1 MLINRMLQ
9 SYRKLKS
16 TPERMFNFVQTFEMK
31 KLLLLTIFSALT
43 LTSFGQEEMGSC
55 STRKSSKQWQTKSAS
70 LTVAEIAE
78 TEKYDVH
85 FYNLDLNMNNIST
98 YLSGSVEIHAKAK
111 VNLDSA
117 LIELFETLII
127 SEVQVNGTNVNYHRV
142 LNKVRIPVNTQA
154 QAHFVIK
161 VTYAGNPPTAQ
172 TNPLGGSGLTAG
184 SSPSWGN
191 KVVWSLSEPF
201 SAYEWFAV
209 KQSLT
214 DKADSCAVAITVP
227 DTCKAGSNGLLEN
240 VEPLGNG
247 FTRYEWK
254 HRHPIA
260 YYLISVAVAKYV
272 DYSIYANPVGSTSPV
287 LIQNYIYN
295 NPQTLPNF
303 IDEINETADF
313 MELFANQFGPYPF
326 ADEKYGHCMAPLG
339 GGMEHQTMTTQGF
352 FEKTLTAHELAHQW
366 WGNNVTCASWC
377 DIWINEGFASYSEY
391 LMLAALY
398 PGQQVNH
405 MTQVHQN
412 VMSQAGGSVWVL
424 DSLNE
429 ARIFNGRLSY
439 DKGAGIIHSLRYFIQ
454 NDSLFFGALQDFQNT
469 FADSTA
475 TGLDFKNHVANFCS
489 IDLDSFFEQWYFG
502 EGFPTYQVK
511 YNQVGTDLILE
522 ISHTV
527 SMPNVTPTFTNP
539 VTLKLSRQGQADTL
553 VRFPIT
559 SNSELFTLAN
569 YGTLVGT
576 IGIDPSNW
584 LINGNAGVSLDPT
597 LGFSDQPL
605 MQNTQLEVYPNPSTN
620 FISIKGQTETLDY
633 IFYDANG
640 KTVQRGTVDKEA
652 LIDVSALQNGTYIL
666 KCVSQ
671 NQQQYIRLVTIK

>member
-1 MLINRMLQ
+1 
-9 SYRKLKS
+9 
-16 TPERMFNFVQTFEMK
+16 MK
-31 KLLLLTIFSALT
+31 KQILLLFISISLFSVA
-43 LTSFGQEEMGSC
+43 QDQMGSC
-55 STRKSSKQWQTKSAS
+55 SARKSTKKWQTKSAS
-70 LTVAEIAE
+70 LSVAEIAE

-111 VNLDSA
+111 VSLDSA

-142 LNKVRIPVNTQA
+142 SNKVSVPVNASPNQN
-154 QAHFVIK
+154 FIIK

-227 DTCKAGSNGLLEN
+227 DTCKAGSNGILEQ
-240 VEPLGNG
+240 VVPLGNG
-247 FTRYEWK
+247 QTRYEWK
-254 HRHPIA
+254 HRHPID

-272 DYSIYANPVGSTSPV
+272 EYNVYANPQGSPSPV
-287 LIQNYIYN
+287 LIQNYIYD
-295 NPQTLPNF
+295 NPGTLPNF

-313 MELFANQFGPYPF
+313 LELFATQFGPYPF
-326 ADEKYGHCMAPLG
+326 ADEKYGHCMAPIG

-352 FEKTLTAHELAHQW
+352 FEKTLTSHELAHQW

-377 DIWINEGFASYSEY
+377 DIWLNEGFASYSEY

-398 PGQQVNH
+398 PGEQINH
-405 MTQVHQN
+405 MNQVHQS
-412 VMSQAGGSVWVL
+412 VMQQPGGSVWVL

-429 ARIFNGRLSY
+429 ARIFSGRLSY
-439 DKGAGIIHSLRYFIQ
+439 DKGAGIIHSLRYLIQ
-454 NDSLFFGALQDFQNT
+454 NDNLFFAALQDFQAT

-475 TGLDFKNHVANFCS
+475 TGLDFKNHVANFCN
-489 IDLDSFFEQWYFG
+489 IDLDSYFEQWYFG

-511 YNQVGTDLILE
+511 YNQVGNDLILE
-522 ISHTV
+522 ISHTA

-539 VTLKLSRQGQADTL
+539 VTLKLSRQGQSDTL
-553 VRFPIT
+553 VRFAIS
-559 SNSELFTLAN
+559 SNSELFTITD
-569 YGTLVGT
+569 YGTLIGT
-576 IGIDPSNW
+576 IGIDPGNW
-584 LINGNAGVSLDPT
+584 LINGNAGVSFDPT
-597 LGFSDQPL
+597 LSITEDGMDQKVALLP
-605 MQNTQLEVYPNPSTN
+605 YPNPS
-620 FISIKGQTETLDY
+620 SDY
-633 IFYDANG
+633 IEILKQQEQLSYEIYAANG
-640 KTVQRGTVDKEA
+640 KLLQAGSLAPGQK
-652 LIDVSALQNGTYIL
+652 IDVRTFKKGSYIL
-666 KCVSQ
+666 LLMNTHQMKTTK
-671 NQQQYIRLVTIK
+671 LVTIN

>member
-1 MLINRMLQ
+1 MKNLFLLFLLSSAIL
-9 SYRKLKS
+9 SYAQDN
-16 TPERMFNFVQTFEMK
+16 T
-31 KLLLLTIFSALT
+31 
-43 LTSFGQEEMGSC
+43 GSC
-55 STRKSSKQWQTKSAS
+55 AARKAAKTWHTKSAS
-70 LTVAEIAE
+70 LSIAEIAE

-111 VNLDSA
+111 VSLDSA

-142 LNKVRIPVNTQA
+142 SNKVSVPVNASPNQN
-154 QAHFVIK
+154 FIIK

-227 DTCKAGSNGLLEN
+227 DTCKAGSNGILEQ
-240 VEPLGNG
+240 VVPLGNG
-247 FTRYEWK
+247 QTRYEWK
-254 HRHPIA
+254 HRHPID

-272 DYSIYANPVGSTSPV
+272 EYNVYANPQGSPSPV
-287 LIQNYIYN
+287 LIQNYIYD
-295 NPQTLPNF
+295 NPGTLPNF
-303 IDEINETADF
+303 IDEINETVDF

-326 ADEKYGHCMAPLG
+326 ADEKYGHCMAPIG

-352 FEKTLTAHELAHQW
+352 FEKNLTAHELAHQW

-377 DIWINEGFASYSEY
+377 DIWLNEGFASYSEY

-412 VMSQAGGSVWVL
+412 VMSQTGGSVWVL

-429 ARIFNGRLSY
+429 SRIFNGRLSY
-439 DKGAGIIHSLRYFIQ
+439 DKGAGIIHSLRYVIQ
-454 NDSLFFGALQDFQNT
+454 NDSLFFGALQDFQTT

-475 TGLDFKNHVANFCS
+475 TGLDFKNHVANFCN
-489 IDLDSFFEQWYFG
+489 IDLDSYFEQWYFG

-511 YNQVGTDLILE
+511 YNQVGTDLLLE
-522 ISHTV
+522 ISHTA
-527 SMPNVTPTFTNP
+527 SMLNVTPTFTNP
-539 VTLKLSRQGQADTL
+539 VTLKLSRQGQSDTL

-559 SNSELFTLAN
+559 SNSEFFILSN

-584 LINGNAGVSLDPT
+584 LINGNAGVSFDPT
-597 LGFSDQPL
+597 LSIKEEGMNKQVALLP
-605 MQNTQLEVYPNPSTN
+605 YPNPSSD
-620 FISIKGQTETLDY
+620 FIQILEQQEMLSYEIY
-633 IFYDANG
+633 AANG
-640 KTVQRGTVDKEA
+640 KLMQVGSLAPGQK
-652 LIDVSALQNGTYIL
+652 IDVRTLKKGSYIL
-666 KCVSQ
+666 LLMNANHTKKTKL
-671 NQQQYIRLVTIK
+671 ITIS

>member
-1 MLINRMLQ
+1 
-9 SYRKLKS
+9 
-16 TPERMFNFVQTFEMK
+16 MFNFVQTFEMK
-31 KLLLLTIFSALT
+31 KLLLLQIFIALA
-43 LTSFGQEEMGSC
+43 LTSFSQEQMGSC
-55 STRKSSKQWQTKSAS
+55 SSRKSSKQWQTKSAS
-70 LTVAEIAE
+70 LSLTEIAE

-111 VNLDSA
+111 ESLDSA

-142 LNKVRIPVNTQA
+142 SNKVTVPVNASPNQN
-154 QAHFVIK
+154 FIIK

-227 DTCKAGSNGLLEN
+227 DTCKAGSNGILEN
-240 VEPLGNG
+240 VVPLGNG

-272 DYSIYANPVGSTSPV
+272 DYSIYANPVGSAAPV

-303 IDEINETADF
+303 IDEINETVDF

-377 DIWINEGFASYSEY
+377 DIWLNEGFASYSEY

-398 PGQQVNH
+398 PGEQINH
-405 MTQVHQN
+405 MNQVHQS
-412 VMSQAGGSVWVL
+412 VMNQPGGSVWVL

-429 ARIFNGRLSY
+429 ARIFSGRLSY
-439 DKGAGIIHSLRYFIQ
+439 DKGAGIIHSLRYLIQ
-454 NDSLFFGALQDFQNT
+454 NDNLFFAALQDFQIT

-475 TGLDFKNHVANFCS
+475 TGLDFKNHVANFCN
-489 IDLDSFFEQWYFG
+489 IDLDSYFEQWYFG

-511 YNQVGTDLILE
+511 YNQVGNDLILE
-522 ISHTV
+522 ISHTA

-539 VTLKLSRQGQADTL
+539 ITLKLSRQGQSDTL
-553 VRFPIT
+553 VRFAIS
-559 SNSELFTLAN
+559 SNSELFTITD
-569 YGTLVGT
+569 YGTLIGT
-576 IGIDPSNW
+576 IGIDPGNW
-584 LINGNAGVSLDPT
+584 LINGNAGVSFDPT
-597 LGFSDQPL
+597 LSITEDGMDQKVALLP
-605 MQNTQLEVYPNPSTN
+605 YPNPS
-620 FISIKGQTETLDY
+620 SDY
-633 IFYDANG
+633 IEILKQQEQLSYEIYAANG
-640 KTVQRGTVDKEA
+640 KLLQAGSLAPGQK
-652 LIDVSALQNGTYIL
+652 IDVRTLKKGSYIL
-666 KCVSQ
+666 LLLNA
-671 NQQQYIRLVTIK
+671 NQMKTTKLVTIN

>member
-1 MLINRMLQ
+1 
-9 SYRKLKS
+9 
-16 TPERMFNFVQTFEMK
+16 MFNFVQTFEMK
-31 KLLLLTIFSALT
+31 KLLLLSILVGHT
-43 LTSFGQEEMGSC
+43 LTSFSQEQMGNC
-55 STRKSSKQWQTKSAS
+55 SSRKSSKKWHTKSAS
-70 LTVAEIAE
+70 LSVAEIAE

-85 FYNLDLNMNNIST
+85 YYNLDLNMNNIST

-117 LIELFETLII
+117 LFELFETLTI
-127 SEVQVNGTNVNYHRV
+127 SEIKVNNNPVGFSRIS
-142 LNKVRIPVNTQA
+142 NKVRVPVNAQTQTP
-154 QAHFVIK
+154 FVIK

-184 SSPSWGN
+184 SSQTWGN

-240 VEPLGNG
+240 VVSLGNG

-254 HRHPIA
+254 HRHPID

-272 DYSIYANPVGSTSPV
+272 DYSIYANPVGSTTPV

-303 IDEINETADF
+303 IDEINETAAF
-313 MELFANQFGPYPF
+313 MELFATQFGPYPF
-326 ADEKYGHCMAPLG
+326 ADEKYGHCMAPIG

-352 FEKTLTAHELAHQW
+352 FEKTLTSHELAHQW

-377 DIWINEGFASYSEY
+377 DIWLNEGFASYSEY

-405 MTQVHQN
+405 MSQVHQS
-412 VMSQAGGSVWVL
+412 VMQQPDGSVWVL

-429 ARIFNGRLSY
+429 GRIFSGRLTY
-439 DKGAGIIHSLRYFIQ
+439 DKGAGIIHSLRYLIQ

-475 TGLDFKNHVANFCS
+475 TGLDFKNHVANYCN
-489 IDLDSFFEQWYFG
+489 INLDSYFEQWYFG

-522 ISHTV
+522 ISHTG

-559 SNSELFTLAN
+559 SNSALFTISN

-584 LINGNAGVSLDPT
+584 LINGNAGVSFDPT
-597 LGFSDQPL
+597 LSIKEDGMDQKVALLP
-605 MQNTQLEVYPNPSTN
+605 YPNPSSD
-620 FISIKGQTETLDY
+620 FIQLLEQQEPLAY
-633 IFYDANG
+633 ELYAANG
-640 KTVQRGTVDKEA
+640 KLLQAGSLAPGQK
-652 LIDVSALQNGTYIL
+652 IDVRTLTKGSYIL
-666 KCVSQ
+666 Q
-671 NQQQYIRLVTIK
+671 LLNANQMKTIKLVTIN

>member
-1 MLINRMLQ
+1 
-9 SYRKLKS
+9 
-16 TPERMFNFVQTFEMK
+16 MK
-31 KLLLLTIFSALT
+31 KQILLLFISISLFSVA
-43 LTSFGQEEMGSC
+43 QDQMGSC
-55 STRKSSKQWQTKSAS
+55 SARKSTKKWQTKSAS
-70 LTVAEIAE
+70 LSVAEIAE

-111 VNLDSA
+111 VSLDSA

-142 LNKVRIPVNTQA
+142 SNKVSVPVNASPNQN
-154 QAHFVIK
+154 FIIK

-227 DTCKAGSNGLLEN
+227 DTCKAGSNGILEQ
-240 VEPLGNG
+240 VVPLGNG
-247 FTRYEWK
+247 QTRYAWK
-254 HRHPIA
+254 HRHPID

-272 DYSIYANPVGSTSPV
+272 EYNVYANPQGSPSPV
-287 LIQNYIYN
+287 LIQNYIYD
-295 NPQTLPNF
+295 NPGTLPNF

-313 MELFANQFGPYPF
+313 LELFATQFGPYPF
-326 ADEKYGHCMAPLG
+326 ADEKYGHCMAPIG

-366 WGNNVTCASWC
+366 WGNHVTCASWC
-377 DIWINEGFASYSEY
+377 DIWLNEGFASYSEY

-412 VMSQAGGSVWVL
+412 VMSQTGGSVWVL

-429 ARIFNGRLSY
+429 SRIFNGRLSY
-439 DKGAGIIHSLRYFIQ
+439 DKGAGIIHSLRYVIQ
-454 NDSLFFGALQDFQNT
+454 NDSLFFGALQDFQTT

-475 TGLDFKNHVANFCS
+475 TGLDFKNHVANFCN
-489 IDLDSFFEQWYFG
+489 IDLDSYFEQWYFG

-511 YNQVGTDLILE
+511 YNQVGTDLLLE
-522 ISHTV
+522 ISHTA
-527 SMPNVTPTFTNP
+527 SMLNVTPTFTNP
-539 VTLKLSRQGQADTL
+539 VTLKLSRQGQSDTL

-559 SNSELFTLAN
+559 SNSEFFILSN

-584 LINGNAGVSLDPT
+584 LINGNAGVSFDPT
-597 LGFSDQPL
+597 LSIKEEGMNKQVALLP
-605 MQNTQLEVYPNPSTN
+605 YPNPSSD
-620 FISIKGQTETLDY
+620 FIQILEQQELLSYEIY
-633 IFYDANG
+633 AANG
-640 KTVQRGTVDKEA
+640 KLMQVGSLAPGQK
-652 LIDVSALQNGTYIL
+652 IDVRTLKKGSYIL
-666 KCVSQ
+666 LLMNANHTKKTKL
-671 NQQQYIRLVTIK
+671 ITIS

>member
-1 MLINRMLQ
+1 
-9 SYRKLKS
+9 
-16 TPERMFNFVQTFEMK
+16 MK
-31 KLLLLTIFSALT
+31 KLLLLTIIGTIT
-43 LTSFGQEEMGSC
+43 LTSFGQEQMGSC
-55 STRKSSKQWQTKSAS
+55 SSRKSSKQWQTKSAS
-70 LTVAEIAE
+70 LTIAEIAE

-117 LIELFETLII
+117 LFELFETLAI
-127 SEVQVNGTNVNYHRV
+127 SEIKVNNNPVGFSRI
-142 LNKVRIPVNTQA
+142 LNKVRVPVNASPNQN
-154 QAHFVIK
+154 FIIK

-240 VEPLGNG
+240 VEALGNG

-254 HRHPIA
+254 HRHPID

-272 DYSIYANPVGSTSPV
+272 DYSIYANPAGSIGPV
-287 LIQNYIYN
+287 LIQNYIYD
-295 NPQTLPNF
+295 NPLTLPNF
-303 IDEINETADF
+303 IDEINETGAF

-405 MTQVHQN
+405 MTQVHQS
-412 VMSQAGGSVWVL
+412 VMQQPDGSVWVL

-429 ARIFNGRLSY
+429 GRIFSGRLTY
-439 DKGAGIIHSLRYFIQ
+439 DKGAGIIHSLRYVIQ

-475 TGLDFKNHVANFCS
+475 TGLDFKNHVANFCN
-489 IDLDSFFEQWYFG
+489 IDLDSYFEQWYFG

-511 YNQVGTDLILE
+511 YNQVGTDLLLE
-522 ISHTV
+522 ISHTA

-539 VTLKLSRQGQADTL
+539 VTLKLSRQGQSDTL

-559 SNSELFTLAN
+559 SNSELFTISN

-584 LINGNAGVSLDPT
+584 LINGNAGVSFDPT
-597 LGFSDQPL
+597 LSITEDGMDQKVALLP
-605 MQNTQLEVYPNPSTN
+605 YPNPS
-620 FISIKGQTETLDY
+620 SDY
-633 IFYDANG
+633 IEILKQQEQLSYEIYAANG
-640 KTVQRGTVDKEA
+640 KLLQAGSLAPGQK
-652 LIDVSALQNGTYIL
+652 IDVRTFKKGSYIL
-666 KCVSQ
+666 LLMNAHQMKTTK
-671 NQQQYIRLVTIK
+671 LVTIN

>member
-1 MLINRMLQ
+1 
-9 SYRKLKS
+9 
-16 TPERMFNFVQTFEMK
+16 
-31 KLLLLTIFSALT
+31 
-43 LTSFGQEEMGSC
+43 MGSC
-55 STRKSSKQWQTKSAS
+55 SSRKASKQWQTKSAS
-70 LTVAEIAE
+70 LTIAEIAE

-117 LIELFETLII
+117 LFELFETLAI
-127 SEVQVNGTNVNYHRV
+127 SEIKVNNNPVGFSRI
-142 LNKVRIPVNTQA
+142 LNKVRVPVNASPNQN
-154 QAHFVIK
+154 FIIK

-240 VEPLGNG
+240 VETLGNG

-272 DYSIYANPVGSTSPV
+272 DYSIYANPVGSAAPV

-405 MTQVHQN
+405 MTQVHQS
-412 VMSQAGGSVWVL
+412 VMQQPDGSVWVL

-429 ARIFNGRLSY
+429 GRIFSGRLTY
-439 DKGAGIIHSLRYFIQ
+439 DKGAGIIHSLRYLIQ
-454 NDSLFFGALQDFQNT
+454 NDNLFFGALQDFQNT

-475 TGLDFKNHVANFCS
+475 TGLDFKNHVANFCN
-489 IDLDSFFEQWYFG
+489 IDLDSYFEQWYFG

-511 YNQVGTDLILE
+511 YNQVGTDLLLE
-522 ISHTV
+522 ISHTA

-539 VTLKLSRQGQADTL
+539 VTLKLSRQGQSDTL

-559 SNSELFTLAN
+559 SNSALFTISN

-584 LINGNAGVSLDPT
+584 LINGNAGVSFEPT
-597 LGFSDQPL
+597 LSVNEDAMNQQVSLLP
-605 MQNTQLEVYPNPSTN
+605 YPNPSSD
-620 FISIKGQTETLDY
+620 FIQIREQQESLMYELY
-633 IFYDANG
+633 AANG
-640 KTVQRGTVDKEA
+640 KLMKEGILIPGQNLNVQDLKKGSYILRLSG
-652 LIDVSALQNGTYIL
+652 QNGEFRMKLLQI
-666 KCVSQ
+666 Q
-671 NQQQYIRLVTIK
+671 